1 MKRAF
6 ITIILTVI
14 SLYTC
19 LAGGDRLFER
29 VYISTDKACYV
40 AGDRV
45 WLSAFCTDI
54 AGGGVLSGFSSVA
67 YVELCSLSGTVATA
81 KISLLDGR
89 GAGTLTIPR
98 SVPSG
103 SYYLV
108 CYTAQNRNEV
118 GFDCL
123 EGARLIS
130 VYNTFSSSREKGAV
144 TLVDEVPASEVQESE
159 CGAIDIEVGEASGKS
174 LPVSVMNNGS
184 SLASVSVSVYHKDAL
199 QEPENGSISA
209 FVERNGS
216 LTVPEFTDAYT
227 PEYDGEIIRA
237 RVVGNNPYDAIG
249 HYAFISSPGDL
260 SGAYSAEVGRYRDIT
275 FYTTSI
281 FGDNDLV
288 CQIEGLSPESDSHLE
303 IDSPFIGPEISS
315 IPAMPLCPSQ
325 QESLLQRGI
334 GMQIEKYFDSEILYD
349 YLYYRP
355 SLLFSNLTPKSYVLD
370 DYTRFPDMSEIFV
383 EFVTEI
389 RVRKDASKQPQLYTL
404 LSEYYRNNNYSDRPS
419 LVMIDGTPV
428 FDHSKIISFDP
439 LLVERIDIYQSTF
452 YLGARSYGGIINFV
466 TYKKDM
472 AGMTFNDNVRFISFN
487 GASVPA
493 AYTCAGAPSDDTYP
507 DYRQTIYWH
516 PAVSVEPSGSFD
528 FDCRLPAYSGDFRVV
543 VEGLTVEGQPVRKV
557 VEFSTEK

>member
-1 MKRAF
+1 MKRTLT
-6 ITIILTVI
+6 TIILTVI
-14 SLYTC
+14 SLCTC

-40 AGDRV
+40 AGDRM

-54 AGGGVLSGFSSVA
+54 SEGGALSEFSSVA

-81 KISLLDGR
+81 KIALLDGR

-103 SYYLV
+103 NYYLV
-108 CYTAQNRNEV
+108 SYTAQNRNEV
-118 GFDCL
+118 GFNCL

-144 TLVDEVPASEVQESE
+144 TLMDEIPAPEVQESD
-159 CGAIDIEVGEASGKS
+159 CGGIEIEVGDASGKS
-174 LPVSVMNNGS
+174 LPVVVRNNGAS
-184 SLASVSVSVYHKDAL
+184 MASVSVSVYHKDAL

-216 LTVPEFTDAYT
+216 LTLPEFTDACT

-237 RVVGNNPYDAIG
+237 RVVGSNPYDAVG

-260 SGAYSAEVGRYRDIT
+260 SGAYSSLVGRDKDLV

-281 FGDNDLV
+281 FGDSDLV

-303 IDSPFIGPEISS
+303 IDSPFIGPAISS

-334 GMQIEKYFDSEILYD
+334 GMQIEKYFDTEVLYD

-355 SLLFSNLTPKSYVLD
+355 SLLFSNMEPKTYILD

-383 EFVTEI
+383 EFVKEI
-389 RVRKDASKQPQLYTL
+389 RVKKDADKQPQLHTL
-404 LSEYYRNNNYSDRPS
+404 LTEYYRNNNYSDRPS

-428 FDHSKIISFDP
+428 FDHSKIIEFDP

-466 TYKKDM
+466 TYKRDM
-472 AGMTFNDNVRFISFN
+472 AGMTFNDNVRFMPFN
-487 GASVPA
+487 GASIPA
-493 AYTCAGAPSDDTYP
+493 AYTCASAPSEDTYP

-516 PAVSVEPSGSFD
+516 PAANVDPSGSFS
-528 FDCRLPAYSGDFRVV
+528 FDCRLPAYTGEFRIV
-543 VEGLTVEGQPVRKV
+543 VEGLTSDGQPVRKV
-557 VEFSTEK
+557 VEFSTER